1 MVEKDW
7 ADLLLAMALAASWR
21 AFRWAA
27 WAWGGT
33 GIFLRPRPPVEET
46 GVEGPGPR
54 ETLRDEPHAR
64 SKRRP
69 QRGVP
74 AALPSGPITL

>member
-1 MVEKDW
+1 
-7 ADLLLAMALAASWR
+7 MALAASWR

-27 WAWGGT
+27 WAWGDRDT
-33 GIFLRPRPPVEET
+33 SEAPAPVEET
-46 GVEGPGPR
+46 GMEGPGPR

-74 AALPSGPITL
+74 AALPNGPITL